1 MVTTAGETSLRIVA
15 RIESAPV
22 ALAAAELAR
31 YLARLAPDLSIV
43 IDDADAPDAVTPAL
57 YLGTFAD
64 FAPLAQPWPT
74 VVNFALD
81 DAIAIEVIGG
91 AGMIAGSNPRSVL
104 LAAYRYL
111 TELGCR
117 WVRPGPNGEVVPQI
131 DLAASA
137 VRVVEAAAYRHR
149 GICIEGAVSYE
160 HVRDLL
166 DWMPKHG
173 LNAYFM
179 QFREGYTFFERWY
192 AHRGNPLLPGEPF
205 VVEEARTLKARLVVE
220 ITRRGL
226 VFHDVGHGWTC
237 DPLGIPGLGWEY
249 AAPEV
254 PPGAEVYLAEVGG
267 RRALWDGIPLN
278 TQVCHSNPTVRDLI
292 LGDIVAY
299 AREHPEVDVIHFW
312 LGDGWNNHCEC
323 ADCREVSPSDWY
335 IRLLNELDERLTAAG
350 LPTRIVFLIYFDLLW
365 PPAVE
370 RLRAS
375 GRFLLMFAP
384 ITRTYS
390 AAYAASGDVAPPP
403 LPPFALNRL
412 TFPRGVSENVAFLRA
427 WQGLFSGD
435 SFDYDYHLM
444 WDHYKDPGGIAS
456 AAVLHADIRGLAA
469 LGLNGLISC
478 QVQRA
483 FFPHGLS
490 MAVLGA
496 TLWDPERD
504 FQALA
509 DEHFRAAFGEE
520 GAACFA
526 YCEALSRAFDPPY
539 LRGEKPV
546 HAQDSADA
554 YGAIPTLIAAFRPT
568 IQRNLAAT
576 DPCQTRSWHYL
587 DRHADLCLLL
597 AEALRYRALG
607 DDAAARSAWEATKQF
622 VWAQEPDLHPAL
634 DSYEFQHTLERLFP
648 VPGDQSTNFL
658 PT

>member
-1 MVTTAGETSLRIVA
+1 MRIVA
-15 RIESAPV
+15 RNRTAPV
-22 ALAAAELAR
+22 VLAATELAR
-31 YLARLAPDLSIV
+31 YLSLLAPGS
-43 IDDADAPDAVTPAL
+43 AVVLEDGDTLTTPTSAL

-64 FAPLAQPWPT
+64 FATPAQPWPIVADT
-74 VVNFALD
+74 TLD
-81 DAIAIEVIGG
+81 DAIAIDVTGG
-91 AGMIAGSNPRSVL
+91 AGMIAGSNPRSVM
-104 LAAYRYL
+104 LATYRYL

-117 WVRPGPNGEVVPQI
+117 WVRPGPDGELVPRI
-131 DLAASA
+131 DLAAST
-137 VRVVEAAAYRHR
+137 VRVTEAAAYRHR

-179 QFREGYTFFERWY
+179 QFREAYTFFERWY
-192 AHRGNPLLPGEPF
+192 AHRGNPLLAGEPF
-205 VVEEARTLKARLVVE
+205 AVEEASTLKARLVEE

-299 AREHPEVDVIHFW
+299 AREHPEVDIIHFW

-323 ADCREVSPSDWY
+323 VACREISPSDWY
-335 IRLLNELDERLTAAG
+335 VRLLNELDDRLTAAE
-350 LPTRIVFLIYFDLLW
+350 LSTRIVFLIYFDLLW

-370 RLRAS
+370 QPRAS
-375 GRFLLMFAP
+375 KRFLLMFAP

-390 AAYAASGDVAPPP
+390 AAYAASADGARPQ
-403 LPPFALNRL
+403 LPPFVLNHL

-427 WQGLFSGD
+427 WQGQFGGD

-444 WDHYKDPGGIAS
+444 WDHYKDPGGVAS

-478 QVQRA
+478 QVQRV
-483 FFPHGLS
+483 FFPHGLG

-496 TLWDPERD
+496 TLWAPTRD
-504 FQALA
+504 FREIAE
-509 DEHFRAAFGEE
+509 DHFRAVYGEDWP
-520 GAACFA
+520 ACLA
-526 YCEALSRAFDPPY
+526 YCEALSQAFDPPY
-539 LRGEKPV
+539 LRGEKPA
-546 HAQDSADA
+546 HTQDSAVA
-554 YGAIPTLIAAFRPT
+554 YGGLPALIAAFRPT
-568 IQRNLAAT
+568 IRRNLVAV
-576 DPCQTRSWHYL
+576 DPSRARSWHYL

-607 DDAAARSAWEATKQF
+607 DDAAARGAWEATRQF
-622 VWAQEPDLHPAL
+622 AWEQEPDLHPVL
-634 DSYEFQHTLERLFP
+634 DSYEFQHTLDRLFP
-648 VPGDQSTNFL
+648 VPGEQSTNFL
-658 PT
+658 PA